1 MRELPDG
8 RPSNGGSSPLT
19 NHIRLE
25 ADASIG
31 KLHFLVSYTAGKEC
45 KELAGAWIRKS
56 GEDCGLA
63 LLSEELAGT
72 PLSFQVPEII
82 TEYGLFLKELRFAYA
97 FEAEEFSLRLATT
110 EYGALSIR
118 TGKAGGLREFVF
130 TLELGMKLSLS
141 AMPLLGDCI
150 GDEWTVE
157 LDWLSLKLGG
167 SQRAAL
173 SACLAVAFGNTRL
186 PLTLGEENG
195 GVEETRVGT
204 GVTEHGEQ
212 TEAGDIKWVDIK
224 KNLGPVRLSR
234 LGFVLGEGSITV
246 YVDAGLSLSVLLFEV
261 LGLYVTVPMKKG
273 KAAAFGMQGLTV
285 SIRKDPLILS
295 GGLYITREQGVELYT
310 GELSVRVKNF
320 QLMVLGSYG
329 KLPGGEAS
337 FFAWLMLCYPLGGP
351 PVFYIT
357 GIAGG
362 FGYNR
367 TLLLPSGAEA
377 VKSFPFVEAVMGGG
391 QLTEEMTPAQVLKA
405 MNTYIVPCKGQFFA
419 AAGIRFTS
427 FGLLDSFLLLNV
439 VWGNR
444 LKLALMGVSTL
455 SLPPGNPKP
464 FVYAELSLLAV
475 VSPSEGVVSILGALS
490 SQSFLL
496 DRNCRLQGGF
506 AFAAWFGEN
515 EHSGDFVLTMGGYK
529 EGFVVAHYP
538 KVDRIGIHWNIDKDL
553 VLSASFYFALTP
565 SCVMLGGNASITYE
579 RGRLRAWF
587 RAGLEFY
594 MKWKPF
600 AYEFYVGISL
610 GASFRWDFFPF
621 YRTFT
626 LEVGASLTCYGP
638 PFGRKLHISWFIISF
653 TISFGSEKP
662 EEKAL
667 AWGEFAEAFLTGQDA
682 NGGKK
687 ILSVQ
692 AAGSS
697 AGKGEDGLSW
707 YSTDRLVLEVKS
719 LLPSTAISVQGKEK
733 ELAPE
738 PVNREPIGVVPMKLE
753 TFASTLKAV
762 VTDKTGQAQDV
773 RAEWIYGNVPKALW
787 DTHKP
792 DPYGTEGLKK
802 NQLLGIRLK
811 APEPIPEN
819 RLPQKGYYSMK
830 VLCENEKLGPLCFVW
845 PQTDPIQPKEYPGDV
860 LEQIEKSI
868 VGNVKRSS
876 VLNCLA
882 ENYSTAAA
890 ADMVGWGSNL
900 EEILLGEPV
909 LSPMGM
915 GE

>member
-72 PLSFQVPEII
+72 PLPFRYRKSSRVWP
-82 TEYGLFLKELRFAYA
+82 FLKELRFAYA

-337 FFAWLMLCYPLGGP
+337 FCLAD
-351 PVFYIT
+351 
-357 GIAGG
+357 
-362 FGYNR
+362 
-367 TLLLPSGAEA
+367 A
-377 VKSFPFVEAVMGGG
+377 V
-391 QLTEEMTPAQVLKA
+391 
-405 MNTYIVPCKGQFFA
+405 
-419 AAGIRFTS
+419 
-427 FGLLDSFLLLNV
+427 
-439 VWGNR
+439 
-444 LKLALMGVSTL
+444 
-455 SLPPGNPKP
+455 LPPGRASGFRYNGD
-464 FVYAELSLLAV
+464 S
-475 VSPSEGVVSILGALS
+475 
-490 SQSFLL
+490 
-496 DRNCRLQGGF
+496 RRL
-506 AFAAWFGEN
+506 W
-515 EHSGDFVLTMGGYK
+515 L
-529 EGFVVAHYP
+529 
-538 KVDRIGIHWNIDKDL
+538 
-553 VLSASFYFALTP
+553 
-565 SCVMLGGNASITYE
+565 
-579 RGRLRAWF
+579 
-587 RAGLEFY
+587 
-594 MKWKPF
+594 
-600 AYEFYVGISL
+600 
-610 GASFRWDFFPF
+610 
-621 YRTFT
+621 
-626 LEVGASLTCYGP
+626 
-638 PFGRKLHISWFIISF
+638 
-653 TISFGSEKP
+653 
-662 EEKAL
+662 
-667 AWGEFAEAFLTGQDA
+667 
-682 NGGKK
+682 
-687 ILSVQ
+687 
-692 AAGSS
+692 
-697 AGKGEDGLSW
+697 
-707 YSTDRLVLEVKS
+707 
-719 LLPSTAISVQGKEK
+719 
-733 ELAPE
+733 
-738 PVNREPIGVVPMKLE
+738 
-753 TFASTLKAV
+753 
-762 VTDKTGQAQDV
+762 
-773 RAEWIYGNVPKALW
+773 
-787 DTHKP
+787 
-792 DPYGTEGLKK
+792 
-802 NQLLGIRLK
+802 
-811 APEPIPEN
+811 
-819 RLPQKGYYSMK
+819 
-830 VLCENEKLGPLCFVW
+830 
-845 PQTDPIQPKEYPGDV
+845 
-860 LEQIEKSI
+860 
-868 VGNVKRSS
+868 
-876 VLNCLA
+876 
-882 ENYSTAAA
+882 
-890 ADMVGWGSNL
+890 
-900 EEILLGEPV
+900 
-909 LSPMGM
+909 
-915 GE
+915 